1 MKIFYPFTVKLEPN
15 SHYNVTGTVEA
26 LVSGHLGIYKSVTL
40 LLKSF
45 LLMRIFP

>member
-26 LVSGHLGIYKSVTL
+26 LVSAWPPWDLQKCYFVT
-40 LLKSF
+40 
-45 LLMRIFP
+45 